1 MKESSSLRKIRPKPN
16 IYIFI
21 SGDCRPEGTISRE
34 GNIEDERE
42 AWKKISRNVGSTWG
56 QNDSFGGRS

>member
-16 IYIFI
+16 ICIFI
-21 SGDCRPEGTISRE
+21 SGDCWPEGTISRE